1 MAIDYKAGQAPKG
14 PSNSNPMASTPG
26 TQQSALQNVGGLNL
40 NPNMPAGPQMQKR
53 GRSSYQQS
61 VTPPAPRAPSQSGG
75 PRQRMPGGRP
85 TVSRGLPMDQGR
97 GYNVFS
103 GMDAGQISDMNR
115 TMGMSNMTALPPV
128 NPALS
133 GMGLRPGEP
142 TSRRLMSEGDLAYQA
157 TPAAPTAQ
165 SGAGI
170 VSGGGVDITPMGDV
184 SGLYDALY
192 SGDPTSEEQEIGISQ
207 GQSDPDTYQ
216 EDLYKFYEDPYA
228 GVEENLD
235 QKYSIQLQSILAGL
249 DRQAAMMGTFGSPAH
264 TAMINQAISGALE
277 TMAGEY
283 ADLGVMESDTQMGLL
298 DKVREVE
305 DVKAAFFGD
314 VQATSDLG
322 TQIFSTSSI
331 NVESL
336 DSPGQV
342 AVFGDYLS
350 TIATQFTK
358 EFMNAANSDQAFEIY
373 LKYQTINEQFNGLI
387 AAYKQM
393 KPKETVNTMLN
404 DIFAQIGLGPDY
416 AGDDDIYIDYF

>member
-133 GMGLRPGEP
+133 GVGLKPSRPI
-142 TSRRLMSEGDLAYQA
+142 SRKFMSE
-157 TPAAPTAQ
+157 
-165 SGAGI
+165 
-170 VSGGGVDITPMGDV
+170 VSQDGGGIAAEDEAEISPDHMH
-184 SGLYDALY
+184 YDLLY

-283 ADLGVMESDTQMGLL
+283 ADLGVMESDKKMELM
-298 DKVREVE
+298 DRVREVE

-322 TQIFSTSSI
+322 TQILSTSAM
-331 NVESL
+331 NVEGL
-336 DSPGQV
+336 DTPGQV

-358 EFMNAANSDQAFEIY
+358 EFMNAANADQAFEIY

-387 AAYKQM
+387 AAYKQE
-393 KPKETVNTMLN
+393 KPKETVNAMLN

-416 AGDDDIYIDYF
+416 AGDDDIYINYI